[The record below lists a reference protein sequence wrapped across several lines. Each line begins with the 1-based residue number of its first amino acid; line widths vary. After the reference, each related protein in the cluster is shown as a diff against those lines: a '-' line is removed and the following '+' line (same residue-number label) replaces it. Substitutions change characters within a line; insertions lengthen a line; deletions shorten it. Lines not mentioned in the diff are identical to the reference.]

1 MAIKR
6 VVIQSPYSI
15 TYTAVTLKTMKGIE
29 IFLRKTKYVV
39 IFWPN
44 FENIVNNR
52 SSRDVEVDFVIF
64 FITYILFWFTTE
76 IVCLANSL
84 QQLS

>member
-1 MAIKR
+1 
-6 VVIQSPYSI
+6 
-15 TYTAVTLKTMKGIE
+15 MKGIE

-39 IFWPN
+39 ISWPN

-64 FITYILFWFTTE
+64 FYNIYSIL
-76 IVCLANSL
+76 VHHRNSL
-84 QQLS
+84 SSQFTSATVVKSNKNSWCDDF

>member
-1 MAIKR
+1 MVIKR

-39 IFWPN
+39 IF
-44 FENIVNNR
+44 
-52 SSRDVEVDFVIF
+52 
-64 FITYILFWFTTE
+64 
-76 IVCLANSL
+76 
-84 QQLS
+84 